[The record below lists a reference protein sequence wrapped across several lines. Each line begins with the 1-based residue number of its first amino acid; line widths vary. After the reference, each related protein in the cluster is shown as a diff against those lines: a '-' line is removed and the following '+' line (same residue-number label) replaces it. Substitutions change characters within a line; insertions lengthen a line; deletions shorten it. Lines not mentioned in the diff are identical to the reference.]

1 MAAGTLTAAGTM
13 VEMAAGVVKVVAA
26 MVEEMVAAMV
36 EEMVA
41 GVVEEMANR
50 TMEETATGIVKIPV
64 DVTPGMVEMVVGT
77 IVGLVKETSSF
88 PEIGDG

>member
-13 VEMAAGVVKVVAA
+13 VEMAAGVVEVVAA
-26 MVEEMVAAMV
+26 MA

-41 GVVEEMANR
+41 GVVEEMGNR
-50 TMEETATGIVKIPV
+50 TMEEMATGLVKIPV

-77 IVGLVKETSSF
+77 IAGLVKETSSF
-88 PEIGDG
+88 PKIGCG

>member
-13 VEMAAGVVKVVAA
+13 VEMAAGVVEVVAA
-26 MVEEMVAAMV
+26 IV

>member
-13 VEMAAGVVKVVAA
+13 VEMAAGVVEV
-26 MVEEMVAAMV
+26 VAAMV

-41 GVVEEMANR
+41 GVVEEMANC